1 MADPSSSELIT
12 PALAEEATRR
22 LKSYLQGWA
31 TTAADEDILAMFW
44 TAVLTG
50 GLGNVV
56 RELDENGVMQ
66 EVMKP
71 AALRDRLKASEL
83 LAKARGMF
91 VERTVVDQ
99 QVHQAITVHPS
110 VRDRIARLT
119 APEAEEPGF
128 LDLED

>member
-1 MADPSSSELIT
+1 MAGPSSSELIT
-12 PALAEEATRR
+12 PELAAEATRR
-22 LKSYLQGWA
+22 LKGYLQGWA
-31 TTAADEDILAMFW
+31 TTAADEDILCMFW

-56 RELDENGVMQ
+56 RELGDDGIMRD
-66 EVMKP
+66 VMKP

-110 VRDRIARLT
+110 VRERIAKL
-119 APEAEEPGF
+119 ASSAVDEPGF